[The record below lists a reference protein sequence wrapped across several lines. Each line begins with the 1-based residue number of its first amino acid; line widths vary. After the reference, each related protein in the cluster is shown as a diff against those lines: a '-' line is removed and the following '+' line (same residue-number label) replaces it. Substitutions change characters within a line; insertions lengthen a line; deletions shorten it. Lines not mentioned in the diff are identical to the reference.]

1 MAMKHVPRLSF
12 GQGQLMLW
20 ILASSVLAVIAMFA
34 FFRVT
39 VVRHAALPP
48 EMPRIDWM
56 PAPRPGQ
63 LPAGDERYV
72 VADVLD
78 PSLMSLPS
86 THGFSSDVWRRK
98 IEAAQRDLGWNE
110 EPAYLDAKPPAA
122 PPSLLEPVPLAA
134 AVLSTAEKNPAQSEE
149 SDSEIATPPVTVNES
164 VFRVLGALE
173 DRGVIHA
180 PELPVLSSPTPIRP
194 AQVRVGVGAGGLVRY
209 ALLDR
214 SCGNDAVDAQA
225 LLLAQQIRFEAEESG
240 GPMTLTWGIV
250 RFLWATQAPA
260 ATNGESAAAQP

>member
-1 MAMKHVPRLSF
+1 MKRVRLSF
-12 GQGQLMLW
+12 AQGQLMLW
-20 ILASSVLAVIAMFA
+20 ILASSLLAVVAMFA

-39 VVRHAALPP
+39 VVRSTPP
-48 EMPRIDWM
+48 AHETPQIDWM

-63 LPAGDERYV
+63 LHPTDERYV
-72 VADVLD
+72 IADVLD

-86 THGFSSDVWRRK
+86 VHGFSQDVWRQK
-98 IEAAQRDLGWNE
+98 ISATQRDLGWNE
-110 EPAYLDAKPPAA
+110 QPAYLDAAPAEA
-122 PPSLLEPVPLAA
+122 PPSLLQPVPLPA
-134 AVLSTAEKNPAQSEE
+134 AVLSAAEKTPAQSEE
-149 SDSEIATPPVTVNES
+149 SDGEVATPPVTVNES

-173 DRGVIHA
+173 DRGVIHG

-194 AQVRVGVGAGGLVRY
+194 VQVRVGVGTDGLVRY

-225 LLLAQQIRFEAEESG
+225 LLFAQQIRFEADG
-240 GPMTLTWGIV
+240 AGIAPTLAWGVV

-260 ATNGESAAAQP
+260 ATNTESAVVHP